1 VWYTI
6 LLLILLILGIEVV
19 GNLEKKSNTR
29 TDHYLKVYVDGEKVA
44 KSEKKSSVPPPRW
57 EWPEDHQLQ
66 VCVSLVVIEL
76 ALIDHLTDISL
87 LHPSS
92 TIKVVIYRK
101 ASLRVGKNVVEQ
113 HSGKIME
120 LLENG

>member
-1 VWYTI
+1 
-6 LLLILLILGIEVV
+6 LLILSILGIEVV
-19 GNLEKKSNTR
+19 GDLEKKLNIR
-29 TDHYLKVYVDGEKVA
+29 MHHFLKVYVDGEKVA

-66 VCVSLVVIEL
+66 VCVSFVVIEL

-92 TIKVVIYRK
+92 TIKIVIYRK
-101 ASLRVGKNVVEQ
+101 ASLRVGKNVVGQ
-113 HSGKIME
+113 HSAKVIE